1 MPNHNDPL
9 YQIRRGGPPE
19 PPQPW
24 RSLAE
29 HEGRATRSPAGEFPP
44 GALDRSVIDRRL
56 FMQLAATGL
65 GAAGAG
71 CTRDKPAAIHPYA
84 RRPAGVTPGV
94 PSFYATSMMLD
105 GYASGVLVES
115 HEGRPT
121 KIEPNREHPA
131 SGGGTT
137 LWQQAFIRQ
146 LYDDHRARGPRD
158 HRGTTTWAALLA
170 HLAGA
175 RPRGGAGLRVL
186 LEPTSSPLSIAL
198 LDRVRARFP
207 EAGVTTWAP
216 LGSSADVDGA
226 ALAFG
231 QPLLPQIDL
240 GRADVIVCL
249 DADPLGAMPAS
260 TRHARA
266 WAQRRRLEAPA
277 GAPNRL
283 YVVESVLSVTG
294 GVADHR
300 VRRRWSEIPAA
311 AGAIAAHLPG
321 LPEVLRAALAP
332 AAGGDAGW
340 AASVARDL
348 VGRPPGRTLVIAGPR
363 QPAAVHALV
372 HLMNAAL
379 GNLGQTLT
387 FIDPVLP
394 RQLPGERSLPEL
406 VAEMRAGAVET
417 LVVLDANPV
426 ATAPADLGFS
436 AALARVPDSI
446 AVGLLED
453 ETGARCRW
461 FGPALHPLESWG
473 DGRAHDGTLSA
484 IQPLIEPLVDARGA
498 GEILATLAGE
508 GTETPQRER
517 LRGHW
522 QRAFGIDERG
532 FERALQLGLHEG
544 SGFVPRMPAGD
555 AMARGEAVARALAP
569 LLARPRGGLELELHP
584 SPTLHDGRFANN
596 PWLLEQPEPFTK
608 LSWDNAALVSVATAR
623 ALGVDDEDVIE
634 LAQGEARVR
643 APVLRTAGMA
653 DDLVVVWLGHGRGG
667 PAALA
672 PEAGFDAYPLRR
684 QATLWSAPL
693 PAPRKLGGR
702 HPLARSQ
709 LAFGLEGRPI
719 ALSRTL
725 AEYRR
730 DPDFTAPHK
739 GPLPTLLPQI
749 VRSGPQWAMSIDLSI
764 CTGCSACMIA
774 CQAENNLPVVGK
786 ANVLRHRQMHWLR
799 IDTYFRGSPDDPRP
813 IHQPMACQHCETAP
827 CEYVCPVNATVHS
840 PDGLNEMIYNRCVG
854 TRFCSNNCPYKVR
867 RFNWFDW
874 HERLASNRGQ
884 VALQYNPEVTV
895 RERGVM
901 EKCTYCVQRIRAAE
915 VAARIGRHPIP
926 AGAVVTACQAACPT
940 GAIQF
945 GSLGDAGSAMV
956 RWRAQ
961 DRSYAVL
968 HELGTRPRTM
978 YLARI
983 DNPNPELG

>member
-1 MPNHNDPL
+1 
-9 YQIRRGGPPE
+9 
-19 PPQPW
+19 
-24 RSLAE
+24 
-29 HEGRATRSPAGEFPP
+29 
-44 GALDRSVIDRRL
+44 V
-56 FMQLAATGL
+56 
-65 GAAGAG
+65 
-71 CTRDKPAAIHPYA
+71 
-84 RRPAGVTPGV
+84 
-94 PSFYATSMMLD
+94 
-105 GYASGVLVES
+105 
-115 HEGRPT
+115 
-121 KIEPNREHPA
+121 
-131 SGGGTT
+131 
-137 LWQQAFIRQ
+137 
-146 LYDDHRARGPRD
+146 
-158 HRGTTTWAALLA
+158 
-170 HLAGA
+170 
-175 RPRGGAGLRVL
+175 
-186 LEPTSSPLSIAL
+186 
-198 LDRVRARFP
+198 
-207 EAGVTTWAP
+207 
-216 LGSSADVDGA
+216 
-226 ALAFG
+226 
-231 QPLLPQIDL
+231 
-240 GRADVIVCL
+240 VCL
-249 DADPLGAMPAS
+249 EADPLGTMPAS
-260 TRHARA
+260 ARHARA
-266 WAQRRRLEAPA
+266 WAERRRLDSASGE
-277 GAPNRL
+277 PNRL
-283 YVVESVLSVTG
+283 YIVESVLSASG

-311 AGAIAAHLPG
+311 AAAIAAHLPG
-321 LPEVLRAALAP
+321 LPASLRASLAQ
-332 AAGGDAGW
+332 AGGPDAGW
-340 AASVARDL
+340 AAAVARDL
-348 VGRPPGRTLVIAGPR
+348 ASRPPGRTLLLAGVR

-372 HLMNAAL
+372 YLMNASL

-394 RQLPGERSLPEL
+394 RELPGQRPLPDL
-406 VAEMRAGAVET
+406 VTEMRAGLVET
-417 LVVLDANPV
+417 LVVLDANPI
-426 ATAPADLGFS
+426 ATAPAELGF
-436 AALARVPDSI
+436 ADALGRVPDSI

-453 ETGARCRW
+453 ETAARCRW
-461 FGPALHPLESWG
+461 FGPALHTLESWG
-473 DGRAHDGTLSA
+473 DGRAYDGTLSP

-498 GEILATLAGE
+498 CEILATIASE
-508 GTETPQRER
+508 APQTRQRER
-517 LRGHW
+517 LRAHW
-522 QRAFGIDERG
+522 QHAFGIDERA

-544 SGFVPRMPAGD
+544 SGSAPRTPAGD
-555 AMARGEAVARALAP
+555 LMARADAVAGALAP

-608 LSWDNAALVSVATAR
+608 LSWDNAALVSVTTAR
-623 ALGVDDEDVIE
+623 ALGVEDEDIIE
-634 LAQGEARVR
+634 LVQGEARVR
-643 APVLRTAGMA
+643 APVLRAAGMA

-684 QATLWSAPL
+684 LETPWSAPL
-693 PAPRKLGGR
+693 PRPRKLAGR
-702 HPLARSQ
+702 HPLARGQ

-725 AEYRR
+725 AEYRHE
-730 DPDFTAPHK
+730 PGFAAEHK
-739 GPLPTLLPQI
+739 GPLPTLLPEI
-749 VRSGPQWAMSIDLSI
+749 TRSGPQWAMSIDLSI

-874 HERLASNRGQ
+874 HERLASNRGR
-884 VALQYNPEVTV
+884 VALQYNPDVTV

-915 VAARIGRHPIP
+915 VAARIERHPIRS
-926 AGAVVTACQAACPT
+926 GEVVTACQAACPT

-945 GSLGDAGSAMV
+945 GSLGDFDSPMV